1 MKEKKIYMKTVQECC
16 NYLYSKTN
24 QPVDYKTLITYIKN
38 NLDAILLNQQKDYY
52 SDEFIAKINNTPISL
67 DDLTSPIMKINLEDS
82 SLIPLSKEIF
92 AFKHLNRLKSD
103 IHIHNC
109 VEVDFVIKGNA
120 TLLFEKETIELKT
133 GYACIISPQSKHS
146 IIVDKNAFVINIF
159 IRNKSLQNILDLNE
173 EFDIISKFIYNIIIN
188 KYSTPNYLLFKTTDN
203 ETMYE
208 ALKQIV
214 IESHI
219 HQDKYSSVIALSWL
233 KIFIYNVL
241 RSFNQSSL
249 YLPLADAYKTLYEII
264 NYTEKNYNQVS
275 LSLLAEKFHYNEA
288 YLSSLIK
295 KNFGLSFSN
304 ILTNIKMTHAKTYLI
319 HTNMK
324 ISEISI
330 KVGYNSIDHFIRIFT
345 KINGITPGKYRRK
358 YTSQ

>member
-1 MKEKKIYMKTVQECC
+1 
-16 NYLYSKTN
+16 
-24 QPVDYKTLITYIKN
+24 
-38 NLDAILLNQQKDYY
+38 
-52 SDEFIAKINNTPISL
+52 
-67 DDLTSPIMKINLEDS
+67 
-82 SLIPLSKEIF
+82 
-92 AFKHLNRLKSD
+92 
-103 IHIHNC
+103 
-109 VEVDFVIKGNA
+109 
-120 TLLFEKETIELKT
+120 
-133 GYACIISPQSKHS
+133 
-146 IIVDKNAFVINIF
+146 
-159 IRNKSLQNILDLNE
+159 
-173 EFDIISKFIYNIIIN
+173 
-188 KYSTPNYLLFKTTDN
+188 
-203 ETMYE
+203 MYE

-249 YLPLADAYKTLYEII
+249 YLPLTDTYKTLYEII

-345 KINGITPGKYRRK
+345 KINGITPGKYRKK
-358 YTSQ
+358 YISQ